1 MYNGNTI
8 ILLHSKIKRHEK
20 NEIYKTTLLQF
31 IGFTLCIGFNIRLLL
46 HIRFIKMKNLPI
58 YLILIV
64 SILFCVYGYFN
75 MNITTDEKIFMF
87 LFGNMFFSF
96 LIMMFVNDI
105 RQYKKEIKPHY

>member
-1 MYNGNTI
+1 ME
-8 ILLHSKIKRHEK
+8 ILLYFYILKLK
-20 NEIYKTTLLQF
+20 
-31 IGFTLCIGFNIRLLL
+31 
-46 HIRFIKMKNLPI
+46 KMKNLPI

-105 RQYKKEIKPHY
+105 RQYKKERKLKPQPL